1 MNGKKAKYL
10 DRLILICA
18 LLVCRV
24 AAADEKHD
32 YPLAP
37 VSFEKVTLQDSFWL
51 PRLKLQAESTVPHA
65 LIQTEPA
72 VENLRRCGNFL
83 HGRGGELPFPH
94 RFVSSDLYKVMEG
107 AAYLL
112 MIKPDPALE
121 KRLDEIIQIIADAQ
135 QDDGYLYVSHI
146 CGIARPKEMGERP
159 YSWVVHSHELY
170 NMGHMYEGA
179 IAYYQATG
187 KDTWLR
193 VAEKSARHI
202 NKVFFEG
209 DPHYNDGRPVMQAP
223 GHEELELALCKLYRI
238 TGKRLYLDM
247 AKRFL
252 DIRGVTYRPEG
263 EGTMSPSYAQQHKP
277 VIEQTQAVGHAVR
290 AGYLYAA
297 MADVSALTG
306 DMSYARAAE
315 RIWHDIVDTKMHII
329 GGLGATHGI
338 EGFGPAY
345 DLPNRQTYNE
355 TCAAVANVLFN
366 FRMYLLHKDAKYFDV
381 AEVALLNN
389 SLAGMG
395 LTGNR
400 FFYVNVLETDGVRTF
415 NHGTGGRAEWFGCAC
430 CPSNLARLIP
440 QVPGYMYAHTD
451 DEIYLGLYGSSRTTI
466 PLAGGD
472 VTIEQQSEY
481 PFEGRVVLKI
491 DPSTDRQFALKLR
504 IPTWAREQ
512 FVPGKLYRYVD
523 GLQPEWTVNVNGKA
537 VDTSLTKGFATIQ
550 RMWKAGD
557 TVELNIPMPVRYSQA
572 IAQVQANR
580 DRIAITRGPLVYCAE
595 QADNRASEKA
605 GERADVV
612 QRFFVPQPAS
622 PSDICT
628 ETIEEGLLKGIV
640 RVSVPAM
647 EIVGDSVQASTLKLI
662 PYYAWNNRGED
673 SMIVWLPRTESL
685 AREYLVSNH
694 LAAADY
700 GKIVATHTH
709 EGDAVSAVVDGH
721 VPDRSDDQDQ
731 PRWTSLPFKNRGEN
745 IIFEFD
751 RPRTVGSIAVYW
763 YEEPGGEGENVRLPR
778 GWWVDYRVGNG
789 DWTRMKKYVTD
800 DYGLERDKFN
810 VVRPAAPLTCDAISI
825 RILPQVGYCM
835 GVHEVQLEF
844 DE

>member
-1 MNGKKAKYL
+1 MRKTKHLG
-10 DRLILICA
+10 RSLIVFAFVMCGF
-18 LLVCRV
+18 

-37 VSFEKVTLQDSFWL
+37 VSFEEVALQDSFWL
-51 PRLKLQAESTVPHA
+51 PRLRMQAESTVPHA
-65 LIQTEPA
+65 LKQTEPA

-83 HGRGGELPFPH
+83 RGRGGELPFPH

-112 MIKPDPALE
+112 MVKPDPALE
-121 KRLDEIIQIIADAQ
+121 RQLDEIIDVIAEAQ

-146 CGIARPKEMGERP
+146 CGVARPREMGERP

-179 IAYYQATG
+179 VAYYRATG
-187 KDTWLR
+187 KDKWLR

-209 DPHYNDGRPVMQAP
+209 DPNYNDGRPVNQAP
-223 GHEELELALCKLYRI
+223 GHQGLELALCKLYRV

-277 VIEQTQAVGHAVR
+277 VVEQTKAVGHAVR
-290 AGYLYAA
+290 AGYLYAG

-315 RIWHDIVDTKMHII
+315 KIWQDIVDTKMHII

-338 EGFGPAY
+338 EGFGAAY
-345 DLPNRQTYNE
+345 ELPNRQTYNE

-366 FRMYLLHKDAKYFDV
+366 FRMYLLYKDAKYFDV

-395 LTGNR
+395 MAGDS
-400 FFYVNVLETDGVRTF
+400 FFYVNVLETDGVRKF
-415 NHGTGGRAEWFGCAC
+415 NHGSGGRAEWFGCAC

-440 QVPGYMYAHTD
+440 QVSGYMYAHTD
-451 DEIYLGLYGSSRTTI
+451 DEIYLGLYGSSRTEI

-472 VTIEQQSEY
+472 VTIEQESNY
-481 PFEGRVVLKI
+481 PFEGRIVLKVKPA
-491 DPSTDRQFALKLR
+491 DEQRFALKLR

-512 FVPGKLYRYVD
+512 FVPGKLYHYIDDSRP
-523 GLQPEWTVNVNGKA
+523 QWTLKVNGQA
-537 VDTSLTKGFATIQ
+537 VDTSLAKGFATVD
-550 RMWKAGD
+550 RTWKPGD
-557 TVELNIPMPVRYSQA
+557 TVELDIPMPVRYSQA

-595 QADNRASEKA
+595 QADNLASKESSK
-605 GERADVV
+605 RCDIV
-612 QRFFVPQPAS
+612 QRFFIPRPAN
-622 PSDICT
+622 PSEIRSGH
-628 ETIEEGLLKGIV
+628 IGQGLLQGVV
-640 RVSVPAM
+640 RISVPAM
-647 EIVGDSVQASTLKLI
+647 EVVGDSVKPSTVKLI

-673 SMIVWLPRTESL
+673 SMIVWLPRNESL
-685 AREYLVSNH
+685 ARKYMVSNQ
-694 LAAADY
+694 LTAAKY
-700 GKIVATHTH
+700 GRVEATHTH
-709 EGDAVSAVVDGH
+709 EGDTVAAVVDGR
-721 VPDRSDDQDQ
+721 VPAKSGDQDQ
-731 PRWTSLPFKNRGEN
+731 PRWTSLPFKNRGQN
-745 IIFEFD
+745 IIFDFD
-751 RPRTVGSIAVYW
+751 HPTTVGSIAVYW
-763 YEEPGGEGENVRLPR
+763 YEESGGEGENVRLPR
-778 GWWVDYRVGNG
+778 GWWVDYRVGDG

-810 VVRPAAPLTCDAISI
+810 VVRPAAPLKCDAISI

-835 GVHEVQLEF
+835 GVHEIRLEF

>member
-1 MNGKKAKYL
+1 MKRVGWPV
-10 DRLILICA
+10 ILA
-18 LLVCRV
+18 PLLLGNR
-24 AAADEKHD
+24 AFADQEHD

-37 VSFEKVTLQDSFWL
+37 MSFEKVTLQDSFWL

-65 LIQTEPA
+65 LTQTEPA

-83 HGRGGELPFPH
+83 QGRGGELPFPH

-107 AAYLL
+107 AACLL

-121 KRLDEIIQIIADAQ
+121 RQLDEIIDVIAEAQ

-146 CGIARPKEMGERP
+146 CGVARPRTMGERP

-170 NMGHMYEGA
+170 NLGHMYEGA
-179 IAYYQATG
+179 IAYCQATG
-187 KDTWLR
+187 KDKWLK
-193 VAEKSARHI
+193 VAEKSARHF
-202 NKVFFEG
+202 NKVFFES
-209 DPHYNDGRPVMQAP
+209 DPNYNDGRPVMQAP
-223 GHEELELALCKLYRI
+223 GHQELELALCKLYRV
-238 TGKRLYLDM
+238 TGNRLYLDM
-247 AKRFL
+247 AQRFL

-290 AGYLYAA
+290 AGYLYAG

-315 RIWHDIVDTKMHII
+315 KIWHDIVDTKMHII

-395 LTGNR
+395 IAGDS
-400 FFYVNVLETDGVRTF
+400 FFYVNVLETDGVRKF
-415 NHGTGGRAEWFGCAC
+415 NHGSGGRAEWFGCAC

-440 QVPGYMYAHTD
+440 QVPGYMYSHTD
-451 DEIYLGLYGSSRTTI
+451 EEIYLGLYGSSRTEI
-466 PLAGGD
+466 PLASGN
-472 VTIEQQSEY
+472 VTIEQKSKY
-481 PFEGRVVLKI
+481 PFDGRILLKI
-491 DPSTDRQFALKLR
+491 DPSTDQQFALKLR

-512 FVPGKLYRYVD
+512 FVPGKLYHYIDDLRPQWT
-523 GLQPEWTVNVNGKA
+523 LQVNGEA
-537 VDTSLTKGFATIQ
+537 ADASAARGFATVK
-550 RMWKAGD
+550 RTWKAGD
-557 TVELNIPMPVRYSQA
+557 TVELDIPMPVRYSQA

-580 DRIAITRGPLVYCAE
+580 NRIAITRGPLVYCAE
-595 QADNRASEKA
+595 QADNPASNKTS
-605 GERADVV
+605 ERGDIV
-612 QRFFVPQPAS
+612 QRFFVPQPAD
-622 PSDICT
+622 PSDIQT
-628 ETIEEGLLKGIV
+628 ETIEEGLLRGIT

-647 EIVGDSVQASTLKLI
+647 EVVENSVRASTVNLI
-662 PYYAWNNRGED
+662 PYYAWNNRGEE
-673 SMIVWLPRTESL
+673 SMIVWLPRQESL
-685 AREYLVSNH
+685 ARKYMVSNQ
-694 LAAADY
+694 LTVADY
-700 GKIVATHTH
+700 GRVLATHTP
-709 EGDAVSAVVDGH
+709 EGDTVAAVVDGR
-721 VPDRSDDQDQ
+721 VPDRSDDQEQ
-731 PRWTSLPFKNRGEN
+731 PRWTSLPFKNRGQN
-745 IIFEFD
+745 ILFEFD
-751 RPRTVGSIAVYW
+751 KLRTVGSIAVYW
-763 YEEPGGEGENVRLPR
+763 YEEPGGEGEKIRLPR
-778 GWWVDYRVGNG
+778 GWWVDYRVGDG
-789 DWTRMKKYVTD
+789 EWTRMKKYITD

-810 VVRPAAPLTCDAISI
+810 AVRPAARLKCDATSI
-825 RILPQVGYCM
+825 RILPQVGFCM
-835 GVHEVQLEF
+835 GVHEIQLEL